1 MELVLSVAFG
11 LWYVISAI
19 FFGIMTGK
27 RRDK

>member
-1 MELVLSVAFG
+1 MEIVLSVAFG

-19 FFGIMTGK
+19 FYGVMTGK